1 MKQASAS
8 FSIYFM
14 IILPLSLCTSPWFY
28 ISSTKCI
35 LTSLLPHSPKQVL
48 FSDCHICSLYT
59 YVSFIGLQNLYLLI
73 CWIFLNENLC
83 VDYEFSLWKILQ
95 LLRIFFLYFHI
106 HFSLLHI
113 PSDVWFFFWISFI
126 ILHSWQYIKTKSFLK
141 CLWKGMFNRSLA

>member
-1 MKQASAS
+1 MKQVSAS

-59 YVSFIGLQNLYLLI
+59 YVSFIGLQNLYLLN

-95 LLRIFFLYFHI
+95 LLRIFFCISTSISLCFISLQTSDIFPNFLYYS
-106 HFSLLHI
+106 SLMTI
-113 PSDVWFFFWISFI
+113 YKNKI
-126 ILHSWQYIKTKSFLK
+126 IFKMSMKR
-141 CLWKGMFNRSLA
+141 NV